1 LHGAEIALILPVDR
15 WSWRSS
21 RIWEERGLDVDRN
34 TEREGRGEA
43 TVRTF
48 SGGAFAQNG
57 YLVVCAGTQRGI
69 LVDPGGGVEG
79 MVAVVQQEGIEV
91 ESIVLTHAHLDHVD
105 GVARAKRET
114 RAPILMHADDE
125 PVYRSAV
132 SQAEWFGVRIDPPP
146 PVDQHLSDGATVRFG
161 DCELRVLHTP
171 GHSPGHVILVG
182 DGYALVGDCVF
193 AGSIGRTDLPGGD
206 FQLLMKSIRTHILT
220 LPDETILYSGH
231 GPATTVGHEKV
242 SNPFLVPDFGG
253 RGFA

>member
-1 LHGAEIALILPVDR
+1 M
-15 WSWRSS
+15 S
-21 RIWEERGLDVDRN
+21 EERKP
-34 TEREGRGEA
+34 EGTDRGEV
-43 TVRTF
+43 TVRAF

-57 YLVVCAGTQRGI
+57 YLVVCTGTRRGI

-79 MVAVVQQEGIEV
+79 MLTAVEAEGVAV

-114 RAPILMHADDE
+114 DAPILMHADDE
-125 PVYRSAV
+125 PVYRSALE
-132 SQAEWFGVRIDPPP
+132 QAQVFGVRIETPP
-146 PVDQHLSDGATVRFG
+146 PVDRHLTDGAPVRFG
-161 DCELRVLHTP
+161 DCELRVRHTP

-206 FQLLMKSIRTHILT
+206 FQQLMKSIRTHILT
-220 LPDETILYSGH
+220 LPDETTLYSGH

-253 RGFA
+253 HGFA